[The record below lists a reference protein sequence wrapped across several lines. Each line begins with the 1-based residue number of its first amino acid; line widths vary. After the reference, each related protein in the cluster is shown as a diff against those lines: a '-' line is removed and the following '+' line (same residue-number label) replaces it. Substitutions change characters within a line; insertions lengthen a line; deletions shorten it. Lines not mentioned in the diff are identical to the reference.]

1 METLHEVARRLDQA
15 ADTIAHAAVV
25 LDNLA
30 LDARA
35 FAADAGGQIGDVGR
49 AMHAQWASALAARSR
64 EAAAAGARVSDIGET
79 LRIVATGYTDAD
91 EAAWRRHRRST

>member
-1 METLHEVARRLDQA
+1 MQ
-15 ADTIAHAAVV
+15 
-25 LDNLA
+25 
-30 LDARA
+30 
-35 FAADAGGQIGDVGR
+35 
-49 AMHAQWASALAARSR
+49 AQWASALAARSR